1 MMFQNERIN
10 SLPLILQHSSLKFL
24 FNQMGRSIDVV
35 YCFFPQPWK
44 TKNKTKT
51 NQKPMV
57 IYRYI
62 LVASIYMQRAGG
74 WVHV

>member
-1 MMFQNERIN
+1 MMSQNERIN

-35 YCFFPQPWK
+35 NCFFPQPLK